1 MLGLYYRIWVDCIKR
16 ARQQPANRENWPVG
30 TMISMTLAMSFNFI
44 LIMTLLEKFVFK
56 KYFYKIDFEFL
67 PVRVNNVLAHIF
79 LFILPCLLINY
90 LLIFMNKRYEK
101 LLKRYP
107 YYNGKLFIIYFLISM
122 MFPIILLVGGIIL
135 SHF

>member
-16 ARQQPANRENWPVG
+16 ARLQPANRENWPVG

-79 LFILPCLLINY
+79 LFILPCVIINY

-101 LLKRYP
+101 LLKKYP
-107 YYNGKLFIIYFLISM
+107 YYNGKLFLVYFLISM
-122 MFPIILLVGGIIL
+122 MLPIILLLGGMIL
-135 SHF
+135 SSF